1 MNVFQNVVGEHSAP
15 PQLMVAG
22 TRFDMKTRLIDS
34 KGNILAS
41 RPYEVQVSPLAISE
55 SGDATSNPNVLLGQG
70 EITTITDF
78 ASEFAGSAHFTD
90 LAIAKAGNN
99 WRLRF
104 VVTRECV
111 LIDSHAELCS
121 ETLAHFAGMQR
132 PQITVPQTTTIAVVH
147 SEPAA

>member
-1 MNVFQNVVGEHSAP
+1 MNVFQNEVGEHSAP

-78 ASEFAGSAHFTD
+78 ASEFAGVYVSLTLQSQK
-90 LAIAKAGNN
+90 LATIGD
-99 WRLRF
+99 
-104 VVTRECV
+104 CV
-111 LIDSHAELCS
+111 LS
-121 ETLAHFAGMQR
+121 
-132 PQITVPQTTTIAVVH
+132 
-147 SEPAA
+147 